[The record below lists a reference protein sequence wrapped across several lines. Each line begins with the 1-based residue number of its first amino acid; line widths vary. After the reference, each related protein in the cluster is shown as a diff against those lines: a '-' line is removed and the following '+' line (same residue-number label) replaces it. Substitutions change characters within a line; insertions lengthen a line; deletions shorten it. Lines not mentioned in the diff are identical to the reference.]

1 MDSNSKSDANRI
13 KQLTASNKKM
23 KMKRRIKALKRL
35 NKKGGED
42 NDNGDSDTDMD
53 AGDQFGG
60 KTSKRK
66 KNEA

>member
-1 MDSNSKSDANRI
+1 MKRKI
-13 KQLTASNKKM
+13 KVLKRSNKKS
-23 KMKRRIKALKRL
+23 
-35 NKKGGED
+35 GES

-60 KTSKRK
+60 KASKRK